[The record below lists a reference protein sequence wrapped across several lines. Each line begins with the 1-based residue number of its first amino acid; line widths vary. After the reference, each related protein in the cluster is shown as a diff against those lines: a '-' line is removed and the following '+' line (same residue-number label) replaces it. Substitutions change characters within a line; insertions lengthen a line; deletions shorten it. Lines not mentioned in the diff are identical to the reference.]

1 MKIMKVNCEKEALEH
16 MAKEILVACRT
27 APKGK
32 GQDDIVTYLTDE
44 SDREKIAKEME
55 NLSGVKGA
63 FFNRDAKNIRDSD
76 QMILIGLKDAKVA
89 GLNCGGCGYEKCADM
104 EKQKKANEVFKG
116 PFCSIK
122 IMDLGIALGV
132 AAAKAKDMG
141 IDTRIMYSAGAAAC
155 DKKLI
160 DAEIAIAI
168 PMSVTGKNVFFDRKF
183 DGK

>member
-1 MKIMKVNCEKEALEH
+1 MKVNCEKEALEQ

-44 SDREKIAKEME
+44 NDRMQIADEME
-55 NLSGVKGA
+55 RISAKKGA
-63 FFNRDAKNIRDSD
+63 FFNRDAINVRDSD
-76 QMILIGLKDAKVA
+76 QMILIGLEIARTS
-89 GLNCGGCGYEKCADM
+89 GLNCGACGFEKCIDM
-104 EKQKKANEVFKG
+104 EKQTKSEEVFKG

-122 IMDLGIALGV
+122 ITDLGIALGV

-155 DKKLI
+155 NKKLI

-168 PMSVTGKNVFFDRKF
+168 PMSVSGKNIYFDRKV
-183 DGK
+183 K